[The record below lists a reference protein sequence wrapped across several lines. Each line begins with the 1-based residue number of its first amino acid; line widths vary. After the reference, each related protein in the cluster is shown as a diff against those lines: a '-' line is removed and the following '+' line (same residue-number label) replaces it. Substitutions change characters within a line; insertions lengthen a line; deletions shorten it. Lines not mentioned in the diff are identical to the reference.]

1 MLINKTTL
9 RSKTI
14 SIKINPFIRF
24 VFIFFIAFSLFC
36 PLKSFSQNTFERN
49 LTIKMDSLISERGQI
64 IISQFLLPNNSV
76 SSIMT
81 PSGYGSYGS
90 FIFAVIGGIY
100 PAGYTDKA
108 DLIAS
113 VGITAGNPSKA
124 VNVAASVN
132 IARVSELQDYS
143 FNLIVSKEIFK
154 NSSISVG
161 GLQLFANEKISDA
174 AFHTYYIAFSH
185 AVQTAKSKRPGFAAL
200 SYTIGFGTGRF
211 LLKSPYDVVAGKGKY
226 GTGIFA
232 SISYEI
238 FKQVNLNAEWSGLN
252 LGFSTGLRPIKNSN
266 LTLGLGVY
274 NLTKYT
280 GDRPGF
286 IATLGLPI
294 SLQRKTHYK

>member
-1 MLINKTTL
+1 MLINKPTL
-9 RSKTI
+9 NSKAI
-14 SIKINPFIRF
+14 SIKIHPMIRF
-24 VFIFFIAFSLFC
+24 GFIFFIAFCTFC
-36 PLKSFSQNTFERN
+36 PLKSYSQNAFERK
-49 LTIKMDSLISERGQI
+49 LTKKMDSLISERGEI

-113 VGITAGNPSKA
+113 VGITTGNPSTA

-143 FNLIVSKEIFK
+143 FNLILSKEIFA

-161 GLQLFANEKISDA
+161 ALQIFANKTISDA
-174 AFHTYYIAFSH
+174 PYHTYYAAFSH
-185 AVQTAKSKRPGFAAL
+185 AVQSVKPRRPGFAAL

-211 LLKSPYDVVAGKGKY
+211 LLKSPYDIDSGKGKY
-226 GTGIFA
+226 GTGVFA

-238 FKQVNLNAEWSGLN
+238 LKQININAEWSGLN

-294 SLQRKTHYK
+294 SLQRKTNYK